1 MSRSEAYHLDMWDV
15 DLTEVAAGLVGKVRR
30 VDLSVGDWSLLAIGV
45 LILVAVLI
53 VAQLQ

>member
-1 MSRSEAYHLDMWDV
+1 MWDV

-30 VDLSVGDWSLLAIGV
+30 VHLSLGDWGLLAIGV

-53 VAQLQ
+53 ITQLQ